1 MSTELAISVSKV
13 SKAYPLFE
21 RPWDRL
27 RHLLTGRP
35 AAREFKA
42 LSGVS
47 FEVRKG
53 ESVGII
59 GRNGSGKSTLLQ
71 IIAGTLTPSE
81 GEVHV
86 SGKVAALLELG
97 SGFNPEFTGRENV
110 YLNGAILGCDR
121 AQMDALF
128 DEIAT
133 FADIGD
139 FIDEPVKEYSSG
151 MMMRLAFA
159 VQVAV
164 RPDILIV
171 DEALSVGDI
180 FFQQKCLRRIKE
192 LQEAGTA
199 LLFVSHDMAIVRD
212 LCRRVLYLSGGKTAM
227 FGDKSEAILK
237 FLRDGMNGSSAR
249 QVASEVAND
258 EGAHLRNALWSRDE
272 AGLALGRKA
281 DLIAVAVEDE
291 DGRAI
296 TQVTLGGALVF
307 RALYR
312 VNCNEPVDIAFAL
325 KNRHDQVINISGTF
339 SLEARTLPVGS
350 LCIAEM
356 TITMAIEAGDYTF
369 WVTLGE
375 RTEPNQGR
383 IFDTSPWLGP
393 IQVIWDYSD
402 KSAPFLG
409 MFGLPYTVQVRRV
422 GTSGT
427 ASEHKCDG

>member
-1 MSTELAISVSKV
+1 MNTEAAITVTNLG
-13 SKAYPLFE
+13 KAYPLFE

-35 AAREFKA
+35 AAREFRA

-71 IIAGTLTPSE
+71 IIAGTLAPSE
-81 GEVHV
+81 GEVQV

-121 AQMDALF
+121 AQMDVLF
-128 DEIAT
+128 DEIAA

-199 LLFVSHDMAIVRD
+199 LLFVSHDMSVVRD
-212 LCRRVLYLSGGKTAM
+212 LCQRVLYLSGGKAAM
-227 FGDKSEAILK
+227 FGDKSASIAK
-237 FLRDGMNGSSAR
+237 FLRDGAQASSSR
-249 QVASEVAND
+249 HVAPEVVGG
-258 EGAHLRNALWSRDE
+258 GAVHLPNAIWSRE
-272 AGLALGRKA
+272 GESATSGRKA
-281 DLIAVAVEDE
+281 DMLAVAVEDE
-291 DGRAI
+291 DGRAA
-296 TQVTLGGALVF
+296 TQVVLGRTLVF
-307 RALYR
+307 KVLYR
-312 VNCNEPVDIAFAL
+312 VNCGEPVDVAFVL
-325 KNRHDQVINISGTF
+325 KNRYDQVVNISGTYSSGAPAF
-339 SLEARTLPVGS
+339 PAGS
-350 LCIAEM
+350 LCLAEFAM
-356 TITMAIEAGDYTF
+356 TMAIEAGGYTF
-369 WVTLGE
+369 QASLADG
-375 RTEPNQGR
+375 REPNQGNA
-383 IFDTSPWLGP
+383 IDAAPWLGP
-393 IQVIWDYSD
+393 IHVAWNYAEEA
-402 KSAPFLG
+402 APFLG
-409 MFGLPYTVQVRRV
+409 MFGIPFVLRV
-422 GTSGT
+422 DRLDAWEIG
-427 ASEHKCDG
+427 